1 MRFIIDHDLH
11 IHSNISSCANYPDN
25 TPSDIMK
32 AAKNVGI
39 KKIALTDHFWDMDV
53 KCDIKAG
60 SCGFDKLKS
69 ALPLPKDEEVE
80 FLFGCEADVNY
91 DMVVGVSS
99 DKFDLFDIMLIS
111 LTHNHKVG
119 KTIREED
126 NLNPERLSKIWIS
139 RIESL
144 LNMDLPFKKIGLS
157 HLTAAHIA
165 RESEE
170 VYKKTLDLIDEDD
183 MKRVFTLAAERSV
196 GIELNATDMKYT
208 EENKDRILRIYRV
221 AKECGCKFFC
231 GGDSH
236 HPSGVEY
243 PRVSFI
249 ENEIDELSLTEDDK
263 WPLARPEKRG
273 F

>member
-1 MRFIIDHDLH
+1 
-11 IHSNISSCANYPDN
+11 
-25 TPSDIMK
+25 
-32 AAKNVGI
+32 
-39 KKIALTDHFWDMDV
+39 
-53 KCDIKAG
+53 
-60 SCGFDKLKS
+60 
-69 ALPLPKDEEVE
+69 
-80 FLFGCEADVNY
+80 
-91 DMVVGVSS
+91 
-99 DKFDLFDIMLIS
+99 MLIS

-208 EENKDRILRIYRV
+208 EENKD
-221 AKECGCKFFC
+221 
-231 GGDSH
+231 
-236 HPSGVEY
+236 
-243 PRVSFI
+243 
-249 ENEIDELSLTEDDK
+249 
-263 WPLARPEKRG
+263 KRN
-273 F
+273 

>member
-32 AAKNVGI
+32 AAKKAGI

-69 ALPLPKDEEVE
+69 ALPLPKDDEVE
-80 FLFGCEADVNY
+80 FLFGCEIDVNY

-99 DKFDLFDIMLIS
+99 DKFDFFDIMLIS

-126 NLNPERLSKIWIS
+126 NLNSERLSKIWIS
-139 RIESL
+139 RIECL

-165 RESEE
+165 RESDE
-170 VYKKTLDLIDEDD
+170 VYKKTLDLIDEYD
-183 MKRVFTLAAERSV
+183 MKRVFTLAAERGI

-249 ENEIDELSLTEDDK
+249 ENAIDELSLTEDDK